1 MHRFCFKLTARTP
14 QTAFGNEKS
23 RGVPQMTNTRSRV
36 AATFALAAITATSA
50 CATNDPKATPS
61 TTTSATGIKASS
73 TPSPTSLSPAA
84 RDAKDAAQAITRF
97 WGVLDELA
105 SDPKKSLD
113 KLAAVAR
120 DQAIAQW
127 RSNLTTYRR
136 SGWKQVGDSTVRSAE
151 AQSVDGK
158 NFAVKAC
165 IDVSKAN
172 VVDQVGKSVI
182 AAGRQDRMEYSYK
195 VQKTPEGYF
204 VTEDKLKGHPC

>member
-1 MHRFCFKLTARTP
+1 
-14 QTAFGNEKS
+14 
-23 RGVPQMTNTRSRV
+23 MTNTKSLI
-36 AATFALAAITATSA
+36 AATLALAAITATSA
-50 CATNDPKATPS
+50 CTANDIKPTPS
-61 TTTSATGIKASS
+61 TTTSVTSTATTS
-73 TPSPTSLSPAA
+73 TPSSTSLSPAEQ
-84 RDAKDAAQAITRF
+84 DAKDAAQTITRF

-113 KLAAVAR
+113 KLAAVSR

-136 SGWKQVGDSTVRSAE
+136 SGWKQVGDSIVLSAE
-151 AQSVDGK
+151 AQSVDGT

-172 VVDQVGKSVI
+172 VVDRAGKSVI
-182 AAGRQDRMEYSYK
+182 AAGRQDRMQYSYM
-195 VQKTPEGYF
+195 VQKAPEGFF

>member
-1 MHRFCFKLTARTP
+1 
-14 QTAFGNEKS
+14 
-23 RGVPQMTNTRSRV
+23 MTNTRSLI
-36 AATFALAAITATSA
+36 AAMLALAAITATSA
-50 CATNDPKATPS
+50 CTANDPKPSPSTNTSVTS
-61 TTTSATGIKASS
+61 TTTTP
-73 TPSPTSLSPAA
+73 TPSSTSLSPAEQ
-84 RDAKDAAQAITRF
+84 DAKNAAQTITRF
-97 WGVLDELA
+97 WGVLDELS

-113 KLAAVAR
+113 KLAAVSR

-136 SGWKQVGDSTVRSAE
+136 SGWKQVGDSTVLSAE

-172 VVDQVGKSVI
+172 VVDRAGKSVI
-182 AAGRQDRMEYSYK
+182 AGGRQDRMEYSYT
-195 VQKTPEGYF
+195 VQKAPEGFF